1 MHRKSRNTYDGNK
14 IIVDILTQGPRF
26 CYRYQMPPDYK
37 QEKAYKR
44 VMDRQRTCALILQ
57 AITLTPHLADYVR
70 HVQIDSEWGSPL
82 FFNSQTY
89 TILNKLPKLRRVE
102 IVIKDWVA
110 GREWIPIQQVC
121 LQQLFDMLKDLRIQT
136 IVLKTPTL
144 RILSKLMQ
152 IPAIRSFAIDTVK
165 KSQEDYHPL
174 QFEPTVLPNLTSFDS
189 RNFTIDPANMVKLLS
204 QAKNLQSL
212 LVTTNS
218 HYVRSMN
225 FEAANG
231 TLIVSTPG
239 ILKASLGPNSSL
251 KELALLEPVGEYFT
265 EGRWFRDHLHP
276 TINANFSFLKHL
288 RTLTITSAFWYNR
301 HFDLPSAPEN
311 GWMWKKQDRCAA
323 RVYNFLPPSLR
334 ELEIQ
339 FMWPEVVFAVG
350 LGYHTQFPLTPQ
362 ATQLKGFEWI
372 KKFAEQKQ
380 RKKGVL
386 SELECLRLVEIKGA
400 PSLIIKAGGP
410 RTYATDTYSPPK
422 VMRELF
428 ENGEIKLVIKL
439 SNSLESQW

>member
-1 MHRKSRNTYDGNK
+1 
-14 IIVDILTQGPRF
+14 
-26 CYRYQMPPDYK
+26 
-37 QEKAYKR
+37 
-44 VMDRQRTCALILQ
+44 
-57 AITLTPHLADYVR
+57 
-70 HVQIDSEWGSPL
+70 
-82 FFNSQTY
+82 
-89 TILNKLPKLRRVE
+89 
-102 IVIKDWVA
+102 
-110 GREWIPIQQVC
+110 
-121 LQQLFDMLKDLRIQT
+121 
-136 IVLKTPTL
+136 
-144 RILSKLMQ
+144 MQ

-174 QFEPTVLPNLTSFDS
+174 QFEPTILPNLTSFDS

-212 LVTTNS
+212 LITTND
-218 HYVRSMN
+218 HYVRPMN
-225 FEAANG
+225 FKAANG

-251 KELALLEPVGEYFT
+251 KELALLEPAGVYFT
-265 EGRWFRDHLHP
+265 EGRHFRDHLHP

-288 RTLTITSAFWYNR
+288 RILKITSAFWYNR

-339 FMWPEVVFAVG
+339 FMWPEVVFAAG
-350 LGYHTQFPLTPQ
+350 LGYQTHFPLTPQ

-372 KKFAEQKQ
+372 KEFAEQKQ

-386 SELECLRLVEIKGA
+386 PELECLRLVEVKG
-400 PSLIIKAGGP
+400 SIVGGGP
-410 RTYATDTYSPPK
+410 KMYATNTYSPPE
-422 VMRELF
+422 VMREVF
-428 ENGEIKLVIKL
+428 ENAGIKLVIKL
-439 SNSLESQW
+439 SSSLASEW